1 MANLQKSQPSVN
13 YLVAAKRV
21 AILHSVIPIGVVL
34 GVMYAPFAPI
44 LFQIW
49 YTVFFSVVAIVPILN
64 NWKCPLTEIEK
75 NLIRKGGETPYDDTF
90 IPHYTRP
97 YIPFVAEWQVDGFKI
112 IVFISLC
119 RIWHINNLL
128 SIPFPM

>member
-34 GVMYAPFAPI
+34 GVMYAPFASYT
-44 LFQIW
+44 FQLW
-49 YTVFFSVVAIVPILN
+49 YTIYFSVVGIVPILN

-75 NLIRKGGETPYDDTF
+75 NLIRRGGETPYDDTF
-90 IPHYTRP
+90 IPHYIRP

-128 SIPFPM
+128 SIPFHM